1 MKISKKR
8 KLLYIVSVVLV
19 TIYLI
24 WRIFFTIPWQ
34 TNIFVL
40 IFALLLVG
48 NEIVSNATAF
58 LLLILRIS
66 STGKLQ
72 AKTSIPKFL
81 PQQTIPDVDVIIVTH
96 NEELDL
102 LKKTINA
109 ATFLKYPD
117 KNKVHVVVS
126 DDGNRPAVR
135 ELAEVYGVQYI
146 GMTNNTEAKSGNINN
161 TLKQLN
167 SPLFAIFDAD
177 MIPFSTFLEH
187 SVPFFT
193 KNADDLAL
201 KNEEQVKPLGF
212 VQTPQ
217 SFYHVDIFQHNLF
230 SGKSISNEQDFFS
243 RDINVLNGANDG
255 AIFTGSNAIFLR
267 QAVDEVGGFPTDTL
281 TEDFELGAKIN
292 IAGYSS
298 ISTIMPESAGTT
310 PLDVK
315 GVIKQRI
322 RWGRGVMQST
332 RNLHIFTN
340 PHISFMNRVILINS
354 YLYWWSF
361 ARRLVYIAAPVL
373 YAIFKVQVVNAN
385 FWLLLVLWAPGYFL
399 LHYALSISPNHIR
412 TEFWGE
418 VQETFFAPYLF
429 IPIILE
435 TLGIKAKKFKVTI
448 KNAQTSIIDRI
459 YVLPHAILWGIT
471 LFAIIKFNYGKW
483 GSEIMMGSI
492 ITFWLLLHFVN
503 LTFSIFI
510 ALNRPNYR
518 NSERFARDTAG
529 EIYVAD
535 EKETHKIM
543 IDDMS
548 ESGILFHFAA
558 AEDDMAVNQDF
569 SGILYYEN
577 QPIEISG
584 TVIRI
589 LIENKVTLYGAT
601 VLTSPEQ
608 ADHYLQLIYDGSN
621 KLLPSEQDG
630 WITPFDTLQ
639 INLQIRGG
647 QWRQKISL
655 WRQQVRRLLHLS

>member
-48 NEIVSNATAF
+48 NEIISNATAF

-72 AKTSIPKFL
+72 AKTSIPKFM
-81 PQQTIPDVDVIIVTH
+81 PHQIVPEVDVIIVTH
-96 NEELDL
+96 NEELAL
-102 LKKTINA
+102 LQKTINA

-117 KNKVHVVVS
+117 KSKVHVVIA

-135 ELAEVYGVQYI
+135 ELAEAYGVQYI
-146 GMTNNTEAKSGNINN
+146 GMTNNTEAKSGNINHA
-161 TLKQLN
+161 LKQLH
-167 SPLFAIFDAD
+167 SPLFVIFDAD

-193 KNADDLAL
+193 KNIDDLA
-201 KNEEQVKPLGF
+201 NDEDQVKPLGF
-212 VQTPQ
+212 LQTPQ

-267 QAVDEVGGFPTDTL
+267 QAVDEAGGFPTDTL

-292 IAGYSS
+292 IAGYAS
-298 ISTIMPESAGTT
+298 ISTILPESAGTT

-315 GVIKQRI
+315 GVIKQRV

-340 PHISFMNRVILINS
+340 PNISFMNRVILINS

-373 YAIFKVQVVNAN
+373 YALFKVQVVNAN

-448 KNAQTSIIDRI
+448 KNAEASIIDRI
-459 YVLPHAILWGIT
+459 YVLPHLILWIIT
-471 LFAIIKFNYGKW
+471 LFAIVKFNYGKW

-492 ITFWLLLHFVN
+492 ITFWLLLHFAN
-503 LTFSIFI
+503 LTFSIFV
-510 ALNRPNYR
+510 ALNRTNYR
-518 NSERFARDTAG
+518 NSERFARKTTGKIYIDNGETARAI
-529 EIYVAD
+529 E
-535 EKETHKIM
+535 
-543 IDDMS
+543 IDDLS
-548 ESGILFHFAA
+548 ESGILFHFASSKNG
-558 AEDDMAVNQDF
+558 MAVDQDF

-584 TVIRI
+584 SIIRI

-601 VLTSPEQ
+601 MSASPET
-608 ADHYLQLIYDGSN
+608 ANRHLQLIYDGTN

-647 QWRQKISL
+647 QWRQQVNL